1 MTSKSEYCARP
12 EAVAEGLVN
21 HGLFASFHAGAPKV
35 TSYSAY
41 QTGPTT
47 IVVPGNITPAAQPAE
62 YQVLYAKS
70 SEEWC
75 TSAGVKGS
83 AKSTKLE
90 KTSSEH
96 FDEVKV
102 EVTGLAIGERYCAE
116 LVVTN
121 PSGNADVRLNFQ
133 PGAPGAFIEGVPD
146 EEETVQADGEA
157 HYFVNASVFKHE
169 YPAEEWAE
177 YALASTR
184 WCRTETESG
193 ETVAATP
200 HAEVGSELTGE
211 GEAVFGPVQ
220 LPLLPPET
228 KYCAK
233 LHVKNEQAEITRFF
247 TFTTATAFTFT
258 VKIEGTGSGTVT
270 GKRISCPPTCS
281 AVYLYKGEGKP
292 VQLEAKAAEGSTFAG
307 WTKYSCVFGL
317 ESPICEAGNS
327 TATAIFNKS
336 GTSGGGSQGSGNSGG
351 GPGEALT
358 CSISPQR
365 LGMVKPPP
373 RAQHRHGKNK
383 RQHATLPVSVHCN
396 GVAQLTISGTLTQTV
411 KKGHR
416 RAMIHT
422 RLTAAH
428 GTAAAGTTETLA
440 PSLSAKALTALAHGA
455 RIAAKLT
462 LSAQGPAGSAHEV
475 ISIGR
480 LKLH

>member
-1 MTSKSEYCARP
+1 MTSY
-12 EAVAEGLVN
+12 G
-21 HGLFASFHAGAPKV
+21 
-35 TSYSAY
+35 AY

-47 IVVPGNITPAAQPAE
+47 IVVPGDINPALQPAE

-75 TSAGVKGS
+75 TSAGVNGS

-90 KTSSEH
+90 KTSSEKM
-96 FDEVKV
+96 DEVHV
-102 EVTGLAIGERYCAE
+102 EVTGLANGESYCAE

-121 PSGNADVRLNFQ
+121 PSGDAAVHLTFQ
-133 PGAPGAFIEGVPD
+133 PGAPGAFVEDVPD
-146 EEETVQADGEA
+146 EEETVQANGEA
-157 HYFVNASVFKHE
+157 HYFVNASVYKHE

-233 LHVKNEQAEITRFF
+233 LHVKNERAELTRFF
-247 TFTTATAFTFT
+247 TFTTAIAFTFT
-258 VKIEGTGSGTVT
+258 VKSEGTGSGTVT

-281 AVYLYKGEGKP
+281 AVYLYAGEGKP

-307 WTKYSCVFGL
+307 WTMFSCLYGL
-317 ESPICEAGNS
+317 ESPTCDAGNS

-336 GTSGGGSQGSGNSGG
+336 GTSGGDSQGSGNSGG
-351 GPGEALT
+351 GPGEALA

-365 LGMVKPPP
+365 LGTVKRPP
-373 RAQHRHGKNK
+373 RAKRGRGRDK
-383 RQHATLPVSVHCN
+383 RQPATLPVSVHCN
-396 GVAQLTISGTLTQTV
+396 GVAQLTVSGTLTQTV
-411 KKGHR
+411 RKGHR
-416 RAMIHT
+416 RATIHT

-428 GTAAAGTTETLA
+428 GTAAAGATETLA
-440 PSLSAKALTALAHGA
+440 PGLSAKALAALAHGA

-475 ISIGR
+475 ISVAR